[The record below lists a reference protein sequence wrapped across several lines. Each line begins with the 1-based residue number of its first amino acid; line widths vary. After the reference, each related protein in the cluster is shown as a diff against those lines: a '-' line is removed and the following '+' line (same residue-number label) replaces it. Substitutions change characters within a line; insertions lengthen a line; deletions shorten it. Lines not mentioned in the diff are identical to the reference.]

1 MNMTETLLV
10 TGASGKL
17 GKAVVHHLL
26 EAGHPAGKIIA
37 TTRDVTKLSDLADKG
52 VVVRPATFDDPQSL
66 LTAFAGA
73 DRLLLISTDELS
85 TPGKRLVQHTNAV
98 EAAAKAGVKRIVYT
112 SMPKPEPGNAVLFAP
127 DHYGTEQAII
137 ASGMGYTI
145 LRNTW
150 YQENLFL
157 VLPDAF
163 KSGTL
168 YTSAGDGRI
177 SHIAHADCA
186 KAAAAALAS
195 TSSEN
200 RVLTLTGPELFTTAE
215 IAALASSIVGKPLSV
230 VNLTDEQLI
239 GGMVAHG
246 LPEPVAKVFASFDT
260 NTRQGGFDIVTGDFQ
275 MLTGEKPRPLKAFFE
290 QVKSQF

>member
-1 MNMTETLLV
+1 MTETLLV

-17 GKAVVHHLL
+17 GKAVLNNLL
-26 EAGHPAGKIIA
+26 EADHPAGKIIA
-37 TTRDVTKLSDLADKG
+37 TTRDITKLSDFAEKG
-52 VVVRPATFDDPQSL
+52 VVVRAATFDEPTSL
-66 LTAFAGA
+66 RAAFAGA
-73 DRLLLISTDELS
+73 DRLLLISTDELIA
-85 TPGKRLVQHTNAV
+85 PGKRLAQHKNAV
-98 EAAAKAGVKRIVYT
+98 EAATAAGLKHIVYT
-112 SMPKPEPGNAVLFAP
+112 SMPKPEPGNPVLFAP

-186 KAAAAALAS
+186 KAAAAALAP
-195 TSSEN
+195 TTSEN
-200 RVLTLTGPELFTTAE
+200 RILTLTGPELFTTAE
-215 IAALASSIVGKPLSV
+215 IAALATSVVGKPLSV

-239 GGMVAHG
+239 AGMVAHG
-246 LPEPVAKVFASFDT
+246 LPEPVAKIFASFDT
-260 NTRQGGFDIVTGDFQ
+260 NTRQGGFDILTDDFE
-275 MLTGEKPRPLKAFFE
+275 MLTGKKPRPLKAFFE